1 MDVDTSSGRWENIQ
15 KLLTRGS
22 PLAHPDFE
30 PSDEVLIIINDLYSI
45 NYFISQS
52 SQTLQFMR
60 DVCKILVIGAGGLG
74 CELLKDLV
82 N

>member
-30 PSDEVLIIINDLYSI
+30 PSDEVLMIYTQLTFKLF
-45 NYFISQS
+45 YFA
-52 SQTLQFMR
+52 
-60 DVCKILVIGAGGLG
+60 ILTDFTVHARRM
-74 CELLKDLV
+74 
-82 N
+82 